1 MCLAGNRPFSLYYA
15 NANGSDNL
23 LSEQYTSLANVHVHD
38 KATQGVRLDI
48 DALIKEKQFENA
60 KQVFEQA
67 KMQGLAEEKLDVLET
82 QLTPSV
88 QVKEPKLAL
97 QNKSLSFT
105 QKRN

>member
-48 DALIKEKQFENA
+48 DALIKAAPADSDIFVCGPNG
-60 KQVFEQA
+60 FIN
-67 KMQGLAEEKLDVLET
+67 DVGMMMILIYHLVWEVWH
-82 QLTPSV
+82 LV
-88 QVKEPKLAL
+88 VPK
-97 QNKSLSFT
+97 KIKFS
-105 QKRN
+105 